1 MSVDRSAKPPTS
13 PKEAHQGGVREETVP
28 IQRAGQRVDNF
39 LLARLKGVPKSRVY
53 QMLRRGEVRINGR
66 RVRPSARL
74 QANDLI
80 RLPPVRLKERG
91 SVTPGRTLLAALS
104 AAIVFEDERLLV
116 LNKPAGVPV
125 HGGTGVAVGIIEAL
139 RVLRPSATEAA
150 LAHRLDRNTSG
161 CLLVVKDRALL
172 SVVHKAMRGADKRYL
187 AVVRGTWPR
196 HVQKVDLALDTE
208 ARSGGERTVRV
219 AEAGRHA
226 VTHFRVIEAL
236 KGATLVEARLETGR
250 THQVRAHAAAAGCPV
265 AGDARYGDASFN
277 RGLRGLGLRRMFL
290 HASHLAMA
298 LPGDKPYCWQAP
310 LPAELENILARLR

>member
-1 MSVDRSAKPPTS
+1 MPVDRSAKPPTK
-13 PKEAHQGGVREETVP
+13 PEDTHQVGVREEPVP
-28 IQRAGQRVDNF
+28 VQRAGQRIDNF

-66 RVRPSARL
+66 RVKPSARL
-74 QANDLI
+74 QANDVI
-80 RLPPVRLKERG
+80 RLPPIRLKG
-91 SVTPGRTLLAALS
+91 HGAVAPGRALLEALS
-104 AAIVFEDERLLV
+104 AAIVFEDKQLLV

-139 RVLRPSATEAA
+139 RVLRPSVAELV

-172 SVVHKAMRGADKRYL
+172 RVVHKAISDADKRYL
-187 AVVRGTWPR
+187 ALVRGTWPR

-226 VTHFRVIEAL
+226 VTHFQVIEVL

-250 THQVRAHAAAAGCPV
+250 THQVRAHAAATGCPV

-277 RGLRGLGLRRMFL
+277 RDLSGLGLRRMFL
-290 HASHLAMA
+290 HASHLAIA
-298 LPGDKPYCWQAP
+298 LPGAKPYRWQAP
-310 LPAELENILARLR
+310 LPAELEKILTRLR